1 MAPPDNGG
9 LPGRGVNGAP
19 QGDCQVPFGAYAE
32 LEGDQLWLRGLVGSP
47 DGRQILRAE
56 CRGAASDPVA
66 LGQTLAEQLLA
77 QGAARLLSEIY
88 GS

>member
-1 MAPPDNGG
+1 MG
-9 LPGRGVNGAP
+9 LW
-19 QGDCQVPFGAYAE
+19 
-32 LEGDQLWLRGLVGSP
+32 LWLRGLVGSP

-56 CRGAASDPVA
+56 RRGPACAPET

-77 QGAARLLSEIY
+77 QGAARLLTEVY